1 MIVTGVICLLV
12 GLLVPWR
19 ILWIIGSVM
28 IVVGVVLLILNLI
41 GRGRRYY

>member
-1 MIVTGVICLLV
+1 MIVTGIICLLV

>member
-1 MIVTGVICLLV
+1 MIVTGIICLLV

-28 IVVGVVLLILNLI
+28 IVVGAVLFIVSLT
-41 GRGRRYY
+41 GHGRRYY